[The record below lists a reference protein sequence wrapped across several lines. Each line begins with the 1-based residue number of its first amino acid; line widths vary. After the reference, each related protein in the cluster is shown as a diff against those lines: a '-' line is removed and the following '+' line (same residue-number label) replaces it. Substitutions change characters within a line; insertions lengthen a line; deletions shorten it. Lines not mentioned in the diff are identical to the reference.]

1 MCGFFSGGLS
11 FFLCFSAIKQRGDSL
26 IVPNPLQ
33 TFYPFGEESKIE
45 LINGKITIGDRSF
58 DEVIEKYLQIKAI
71 KKSGNS

>member
-1 MCGFFSGGLS
+1 MNRLGKSTDDIKFSYKDL
-11 FFLCFSAIKQRGDSL
+11 LDI
-26 IVPNPLQ
+26 
-33 TFYPFGEESKIE
+33 FGEESKIE